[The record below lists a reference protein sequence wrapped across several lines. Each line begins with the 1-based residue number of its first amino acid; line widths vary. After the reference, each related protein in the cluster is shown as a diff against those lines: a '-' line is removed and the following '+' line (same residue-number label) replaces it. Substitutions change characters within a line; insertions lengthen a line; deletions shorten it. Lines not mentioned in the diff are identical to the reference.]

1 MVGAMETKNPRRRKF
16 MCLSLNQRV
25 AITHPLLF
33 FFKTAG
39 GKRNPSM
46 FSSDWRMVI
55 VKQSSFNRTDR
66 FQRTGRFFRDSDYE
80 RAFLGSLDKRA
91 FLGFSDFGFSQ

>member
-1 MVGAMETKNPRRRKF
+1 VAGCYGSKKYSNEEVKV
-16 MCLSLNQRV
+16 LNLKYV
-25 AITHPLLF
+25 IAITHPLLF

-66 FQRTGRFFRDSDYE
+66 FQRTGRFFRDSDY
-80 RAFLGSLDKRA
+80 KRA
-91 FLGFSDFGFSQ
+91 FLGFSDLGFSQRLS